1 MQRVQG
7 LVQSLGLRVSALLQ
21 QEAAPACR
29 WLSSAAVEAASSAPE
44 GVSILPRHQAL
55 KRALKPQ
62 ASCCRRRCRPPP
74 LPPPLPSLAR
84 PGSSLCLK
92 SPPAF
97 LLPDVFH
104 GTAELWPQRLPPQLG

>member
-62 ASCCRRRCRPPP
+62 ASCCRRRPPP
-74 LPPPLPSLAR
+74 PPVRPASRALAQ
-84 PGSSLCLK
+84 SLCLK
-92 SPPAF
+92 PPPAF
-97 LLPDVFH
+97 LLLNVFH